1 MAKTMKATAPAKRP
15 AMELTIKVDPLKVG
29 QGHRE
34 MRRGGVHG
42 TMKHPGRAA
51 SKRRLR
57 EEDAL
62 LV

>member
-15 AMELTIKVDPLKVG
+15 ALGLTIKVDPLAVG
-29 QGHRE
+29 RGHRS
-34 MRRGGVHG
+34 MRRGGLHG

-57 EEDAL
+57 DEDAL